1 MAGKVSTVTAD
12 GTTRTARRAAATYRA
27 IVDAAENVVLE
38 SGADALT
45 LEAVADRAD
54 VAVQTIYN
62 RVGGRSAVLIAVAER
77 ALQENRQYMDAAY
90 AAPGSPIERI
100 LRAAEAYTR
109 FAVERPDQFRLLAS
123 PPNEPDAFA
132 RVAGLVEEQNS
143 KLAEALADGIAD
155 GSINPNLD
163 PVLAAT
169 CPLGRDERRSG
180 PELAT
185 GSPPRGRTH
194 CRRPHRHMDHDREE
208 RSVHCRT
215 VTIKSSGSV
224 MHRQESLPRARLQP

>member
-1 MAGKVSTVTAD
+1 LASTVLSVTTD
-12 GTTRTARRAAATYRA
+12 GMTRTARRAAATHRA
-27 IVDAAENVVLE
+27 IVDAAEDVVLE

-77 ALQENRQYMDAAY
+77 ALEQNRQYMDAAY
-90 AAPGSPIERI
+90 AAAGPPLDRI

-109 FAVERPDQFRLLAS
+109 FAVERPDQFRLLAT
-123 PPNEPDAFA
+123 PPDQPDAFA
-132 RVAGLVEEQNS
+132 RVAGLVEEQNA

-163 PVLAAT
+163 PDLAAT
-169 CPLGRDERRSG
+169 TLWAAMNGILTLNWQPDRQPHDDTRISDLI
-180 PELAT
+180 AT
-185 GSPPRGRTH
+185 WIAIATQGLFTN
-194 CRRPHRHMDHDREE
+194 RP
-208 RSVHCRT
+208 
-215 VTIKSSGSV
+215 
-224 MHRQESLPRARLQP
+224 

>member
-1 MAGKVSTVTAD
+1 MLNVTAD
-12 GTTRTARRAAATYRA
+12 GMTRATRRAAATHRA
-27 IVDAAENVVLE
+27 IVDAAEDVVLE
-38 SGADALT
+38 RGADALT
-45 LEAVADRAD
+45 LEEVADRAD

-77 ALQENRQYMDAAY
+77 ALEQNRQYMDAAY

-132 RVAGLVEEQNS
+132 RVAGLVEEQNT

-169 CPLGRDERRSG
+169 ALWAAMNGV
-180 PELAT
+180 LALNWRPDRHT
-185 GSPPRGRTH
+185 HDDAHVGDLIATWTSIAKRGIFTDA
-194 CRRPHRHMDHDREE
+194 P
-208 RSVHCRT
+208 
-215 VTIKSSGSV
+215 
-224 MHRQESLPRARLQP
+224 

>member
-1 MAGKVSTVTAD
+1 VLSVTAD
-12 GTTRTARRAAATYRA
+12 GLTRTARRAAATYRA

-77 ALQENRQYMDAAY
+77 ALEQNRQYMDAAY
-90 AAPGSPIERI
+90 AAAGSPIDRI

-109 FAVERPDQFRLLAS
+109 FAVERPDQFRLLAN
-123 PPNEPDAFA
+123 PPDQPDAFA
-132 RVAGLVEEQNS
+132 RVAGLVEEQNA

-155 GSINPNLD
+155 GSIKPNLD

-169 CPLGRDERRSG
+169 ALWAAMNGV
-180 PELAT
+180 LALNWRPDRHAHDNT
-185 GSPPRGRTH
+185 QVGDLVATWIAIATRGLFT
-194 CRRPHRHMDHDREE
+194 
-208 RSVHCRT
+208 T
-215 VTIKSSGSV
+215 TT
-224 MHRQESLPRARLQP
+224 